1 MYINTKRVCFK
12 NIILIFVLVFC
23 FGNAYSTADE
33 AGTDAGAFKKI
44 GLGSPRAQA
53 LGRAYSALASGAD
66 SLYWNPAGIATAK
79 QKEFFAAHLQ
89 WVQDYTGNTIAY
101 IQPLGQAVLG
111 VNLAYMTIEI
121 ERIDSMGIP
130 IGDPIRVQHSFGGI
144 TLATGLFNR
153 NINIGGTV
161 KRVSENNDG
170 TEYATVVFDAGA
182 QIKLGRLVSV
192 GGAYQNIGGGDDV
205 VQIIR
210 YGAAVNFSQYVTV
223 AAELEDP
230 SDNRSRVGVGLEFNL
245 PESLL
250 QLGQFSLRLGYHD
263 YDSMGTNR
271 EDEIL
276 KDLRLDKTS
285 KLSFGFGLESREL
298 FGYGFGLDFVFMP
311 SGALGKVMQIAVK
324 FIF

>member
-1 MYINTKRVCFK
+1 MYKLKT
-12 NIILIFVLVFC
+12 ILAIFGLIVFC
-23 FGNAYSTADE
+23 FSSAYSISSE
-33 AGTDAGAFKKI
+33 AGTDAGAFMKI

-53 LGRAYSALASGAD
+53 LGRSYSALASGAD
-66 SLYWNPAGIATAK
+66 SLYWNPAGIATSQ
-79 QKEFFAAHLQ
+79 QKEFFASHLQ

-101 IQPLGQAVLG
+101 IQPMGQAVLG
-111 VNLAYMTIEI
+111 VHLAYMTIEL
-121 ERIDSMGIP
+121 ERIDTSGIP

-144 TLATGLFNR
+144 TLATGLFNK

-170 TEYATVVFDAGA
+170 TEYASVVFDVGA
-182 QIKLGRLVSV
+182 QIKLGRLASV

-223 AAELEDP
+223 TAELEDP
-230 SDNRSRVGVGLEFNL
+230 SDNRSRIGGGIEFSL

-250 QLGQFSLRLGYHD
+250 QLGKFSLRLGYHD
-263 YDSMGTNR
+263 YDDMGTNR
-271 EDEIL
+271 EDAIL

-298 FGYGFGLDFVFMP
+298 FGYGFGLDFAFMP
-311 SGALGKVMQIAVK
+311 SGALGKIMQIAVK